1 MKKWSQFLAESQEE
15 VLQEFN
21 KKDLEAVMKD
31 GDRFTVS
38 FEIELEADAEQEDD
52 YGDYYGD
59 DYYEARE
66 EARNEAAREYF
77 NNNAEDYLRGEI
89 RENGYLEDHWDE
101 TPSDGEEIFEWF
113 AEDRGFSPNKDNI
126 VRIAVDVGAGDSDF
140 ANKLIEIIKGGGKA
154 KEFVRQL
161 INNNLSEVI
170 QVLGWDEKQL
180 TFDFETEGGKSQLP
194 DNVVDTIV
202 KSRKAMAALLSH
214 FVINAAK
221 LQTNEVFPKSK
232 NPYPIATFVEKI
244 LGQSFEDYSDAA
256 VEYMGDKW
264 EDLAD
269 SGAIDYETIDSNF
282 AGLPFM
288 KANTWASF
296 IFKALLDSAENAIE
310 EKVEQKAEEFNEA
323 PADHLEEMG
332 YEEYQYFNEDVWRE
346 EWEMENR
353 RTRNDEYSCDVDS
366 LEEALE
372 EYFPNFMAKYAPNLK
387 FEKDPSLTC
396 GIEFSSD
403 NPPYITGFDAALE
416 YLNDFFDE
424 YEKQDFFTFD
434 DTTGLHTNIGMLTE
448 EGAEVDRYNFF
459 KALMFLNHTFA
470 TTGVGFPS
478 REYSRWTGDLK
489 KPALENIA
497 NYIKD
502 YSGQGRSAESKKDFI
517 KDYLKDNFEELED
530 LLNANISRTADS
542 IGPKGLGF
550 NIVYTP
556 SRNYIEFRYPGKED
570 PTPETMKKALEY
582 YAFIIKAATDPT
594 FKRKEYIKDL
604 VGFINSIEGEKPP
617 SSKISFVKNFK
628 KGQPVLINKGS
639 DTAARSI
646 LTKIYAMGM
655 AADDGETANIW
666 RYSRFANVGVF
677 NYLDKIDDS
686 LANMLNRG
694 YIAFYDGLSENKK
707 KVKIKAIR
715 YRSDSLTKPFKIMD
729 YELPITQ
736 FQEWVNSGIAQ
747 PYRKDGRKGKAI
759 AKVAK
764 LFVDNVENPLEMY
777 KAMKPKENSD

>member
-77 NNNAEDYLRGEI
+77 NNNAEEYLRGEI
-89 RENGYLEDHWDE
+89 RESGYLEQHWDE
-101 TPSDGEEIFEWF
+101 TPSDGEEILEWF
-113 AEDRGFSPNKDNI
+113 VEDRGFSPNKDNI
-126 VRIAVDVGAGDSDF
+126 VRVAIADETGESDF
-140 ANKLIEIIKGGGKA
+140 RNGLIEIIKGGGKA

-202 KSRKAMAALLSH
+202 KSRKAMAGLLSH
-214 FVINAAK
+214 FVVNAAK

-232 NPYPIATFVEKI
+232 NPYPIAAFVEKI
-244 LGQSFEDYSDAA
+244 LGQSFQDYSDAA
-256 VEYMGDKW
+256 EEYMGDKW

-288 KANTWASF
+288 KGNTWASF
-296 IFKALLDSAENAIE
+296 IFKALLDAAETAIE

-323 PADHLEEMG
+323 PADYMEEWG

-353 RTRNDEYSCDVDS
+353 RTRNDEYSCDEES
-366 LEEALE
+366 LYEAME
-372 EYFPNFMAKYAPNLK
+372 EYFPNFMEKYAPNLK
-387 FEKDPSLTC
+387 FEEDPSLSC

-403 NPPYITGFDAALE
+403 NPPYITGLDAALE
-416 YLNDFFDE
+416 YLNDFFEE
-424 YEKQDFFTFD
+424 YNKQSFFRFD
-434 DTTGLHTNIGMLTE
+434 DTTGLHTNIGMVTE
-448 EGAEVDRYNFF
+448 DGEEVDKYNFF

-470 TTGVGFPS
+470 TAGVGFPS
-478 REYSRWTGDLK
+478 REFSRWTGDLK
-489 KPALENIA
+489 GPALQNIA

-502 YSGQGRSAESKKDFI
+502 YSGQGRSAESKKDFML
-517 KDYLKDNFEELED
+517 DYLKDNFEELED
-530 LLNANISRTADS
+530 LLNASISRTANS

-556 SRNYIEFRYPGKED
+556 SRNYIEFRYPGKTE

-582 YAFIIKAATDPT
+582 YAFIIKAATDPK

-604 VGFINSIEGEKPP
+604 IGFINSIEGEKPP
-617 SSKISFVKNFK
+617 GSKINFIKNLQ
-628 KGQPVLINKGS
+628 KGQPVLINKGR
-639 DTAARSI
+639 DTTARSL
-646 LTKIYAMGM
+646 LTKLYAL
-655 AADDGETANIW
+655 AAANEADDPSNIW
-666 RYSRFANVGVF
+666 KYSRSANVGVF
-677 NYLDKIDDS
+677 NYLDKIDES
-686 LANMLNRG
+686 LAAMLNRG
-694 YIAFYDGLSENKK
+694 
-707 KVKIKAIR
+707 
-715 YRSDSLTKPFKIMD
+715 
-729 YELPITQ
+729 
-736 FQEWVNSGIAQ
+736 
-747 PYRKDGRKGKAI
+747 
-759 AKVAK
+759 
-764 LFVDNVENPLEMY
+764 
-777 KAMKPKENSD
+777 

>member
-1 MKKWSQFLAESQEE
+1 
-15 VLQEFN
+15 
-21 KKDLEAVMKD
+21 
-31 GDRFTVS
+31 VS

-66 EARNEAAREYF
+66 EARNEAARDYIGDVD
-77 NNNAEDYLRGEI
+77 NYLRNEI
-89 RENGYLEDHWDE
+89 RESGYLEQHWDE
-101 TPSDGEEIFEWF
+101 TPSDGEEILEWF
-113 AEDRGFSPNKDNI
+113 TEDRGFSPNKDNI
-126 VRIAVDVGAGDSDF
+126 VRVAITDAITQSGF
-140 ANKLIEIIKGGGKA
+140 REPLIEIIKGGGKA

-256 VEYMGDKW
+256 EEYMGDKW

-296 IFKALLDSAENAIE
+296 IFKALLDAAETAIE
-310 EKVEQKAEEFNEA
+310 EKVEEKAEEFNEA
-323 PADHLEEMG
+323 PADYMEEWG

-353 RTRNDEYSCDVDS
+353 RTRNDEYTCDEES
-366 LEEALE
+366 LYEAME
-372 EYFPNFMAKYAPNLK
+372 EYFPNFMEKYSPNLK
-387 FEKDPSLTC
+387 FEEDVSLSC

-403 NPPYITGFDAALE
+403 NPPYITGLDAALE
-416 YLNDFFDE
+416 YLNDFFEE
-424 YEKQDFFTFD
+424 YNKQSFFRFD
-434 DTTGLHTNIGMLTE
+434 DTTGLHTNIGMVTE
-448 EGAEVDRYNFF
+448 DGEEVDKYNFF

-470 TTGVGFPS
+470 TAGVGFPS
-478 REYSRWTGDLK
+478 REFSRWTGDLK
-489 KPALENIA
+489 GPALQNIA

-502 YSGQGRSAESKKDFI
+502 YSGQGRSAESKKDFML
-517 KDYLKDNFEELED
+517 DYLKDNFEELED
-530 LLNANISRTADS
+530 LLNASITRTANS
-542 IGPKGLGF
+542 IGPKSLGF

-556 SRNYIEFRYPGKED
+556 SRNYIEFRYPGKTD

-582 YAFIIKAATDPT
+582 YAFIIKAATDPK

-604 VGFINSIEGEKPP
+604 IGFINSIEGEKPP
-617 SSKISFVKNFK
+617 GSKINFIK
-628 KGQPVLINKGS
+628 KLQKGQPVLINKGR
-639 DTAARSI
+639 DTTARSL
-646 LTKIYAMGM
+646 LTKIYAL
-655 AADDGETANIW
+655 AAANEADDPSNIW
-666 RYSRFANVGVF
+666 KYSRSANVGVF
-677 NYLDKIDDS
+677 NYLDKIDES
-686 LANMLNRG
+686 LAAMLNRG
-694 YIAFYDGLSENKK
+694 YIAFYNGLSEDKK

-715 YRSDSLTKPFKIMD
+715 YTEGPKPYKVMD
-729 YELPITQ
+729 YELPIAH
-736 FQEWVNSGIAQ
+736 FQQWVDSGVAE
-747 PYRKDGRKGKAI
+747 PYRKDGRKAKAI
-759 AKVAK
+759 AKVADLLVK
-764 LFVDNVENPLEMY
+764 NVDNPLKIYDE
-777 KAMKPKENSD
+777 MKPKENSD